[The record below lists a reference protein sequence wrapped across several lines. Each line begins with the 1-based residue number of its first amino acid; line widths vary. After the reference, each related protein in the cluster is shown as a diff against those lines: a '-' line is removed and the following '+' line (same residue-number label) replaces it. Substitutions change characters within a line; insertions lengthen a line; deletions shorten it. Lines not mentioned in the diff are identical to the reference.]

1 MTKINDE
8 NPMQV
13 SLIHMQVSDSMEKNL
28 KTAEQMIYNANGA
41 GSKFIC
47 LPEYFSIPSN
57 LENQKSVNRVFNETH
72 EPTLF
77 FLKRISKN
85 VAAYIVGGTLIEK
98 FRGKFYN
105 TCLLLKNGRVLGKY
119 RKMHLTQW
127 EKTLK
132 LNRGRTLRV
141 FETEFCKAGILIC
154 ADIFYPKTVKKLAS
168 IGAEV
173 IFLPVSASKTHPLV
187 KGHPLS
193 TERAKDNHVFILKNG
208 NIKSDS
214 RGGRSAIISPWG
226 ILNEAKNEKKNAII
240 SANLDLTKL
249 RDYPRSIV
257 PK

>member
-13 SLIHMQVSDSMEKNL
+13 SLVHMQVSDSMEENL
-28 KTAEQMIYNANGA
+28 KTAEQMIYNAAKA

-47 LPEYFSIPSN
+47 LPEYFSIPSS
-57 LENQKSVNRVFNETH
+57 LENQESVNKVFNETY

-85 VAAYIVGGTLIEK
+85 VDAYIVGGTLIGK
-98 FRGKFYN
+98 FRAKFYN
-105 TCLLLKNGRVLGKY
+105 TGLLLKNGRVLGKY
-119 RKMHLTQW
+119 RKMHLTQL

-141 FETEFCKAGILIC
+141 FETEFCKAGVLIC
-154 ADIFYPKTVKKLAS
+154 ADIFYPKTVEKLAS
-168 IGAEV
+168 MGAEV

-187 KGHPLS
+187 EGHPLS
-193 TERAKDNHVFILKNG
+193 IERAKDNHIFILKNG
-208 NIKSDS
+208 NIKSGS

-226 ILNEAKNEKKNAII
+226 ILNEARNEKKNAII
-240 SANLDLTKL
+240 SADLDLMRL
-249 RDYPRSIV
+249 RDSRRSIV